1 MLLDDVLS
9 ELDPYR
15 QKYMVETL
23 KDVQLMITT
32 TELTQ
37 EVKNFLSY
45 AKMVHIENGTV
56 TEG

>member
-1 MLLDDVLS
+1 
-9 ELDPYR
+9 
-15 QKYMVETL
+15 MVETL

-45 AKMVHIENGTV
+45 AKMVHIENGAV